1 MLATLDLRNK
11 FELYTLRQTQN
22 HSIMDFTHAILEM
35 LEIMRKKETAAKEVF
50 KAKAYATAAKNISS
64 LNKPVYS
71 ISDLDGVKGI
81 GDKIRAKITELIE
94 TGKVAAAELPDGSEL
109 VSELM
114 KVHGIGPS
122 KAKTLIETHGIT
134 SIAALEDNVHL
145 LNDKQKIG
153 LKYWRD
159 FQERIP
165 RKEMLAHQE
174 LLTNIIRGIDP
185 DFVFEITGSF
195 RRMEPSSGDIDILI
209 THKQDG
215 LDRLE
220 GQQINIED
228 LFKAIVSGLK
238 DSGYLTDTFA
248 EGPKKCLGVC
258 RLKRYKRFRR
268 IDLLYASKTEY
279 PFALLYFTGN
289 VDFNV
294 AMRSY
299 CLSKGYSL
307 SEHGI
312 KDDAS
317 GQLIE
322 TGAHTEKDIFEFLKL
337 VYVDPQ
343 NRKANAVVPLA

>member
-1 MLATLDLRNK
+1 
-11 FELYTLRQTQN
+11 
-22 HSIMDFTHAILEM
+22 MDFTQSILEM
-35 LEIMRKKETAAKEVF
+35 LEVMRKKETAAKEFF
-50 KAKAYATAAKNISS
+50 KAKAYATAAKNITS
-64 LNKPVYS
+64 LNKPICN
-71 ISDLDGVKGI
+71 ISDLDGVKGV
-81 GDKIRAKITELIE
+81 GDKIRAKILELME
-94 TGKVAAAELPDGSEL
+94 TGKVVAAELPESSEL

-114 KVHGIGPS
+114 KIHGIGPS
-122 KAKTLIETHGIT
+122 KAKTLIETHGIK
-134 SIAALEDNVHL
+134 SIAALQENDYL

-165 RKEMLAHQE
+165 RKEMLVHQE
-174 LLTNIIRGIDP
+174 LLTNVIQGIDP

-215 LDRLE
+215 QS
-220 GQQINIED
+220 GQQASIEER
-228 LFKAIVSGLK
+228 FRAIIAGLK
-238 DSGYLTDTFA
+238 DNGYLTDTFA
-248 EGPKKCLGVC
+248 EGSKKCLGVC
-258 RLKRYKRFRR
+258 RMKRYKRFRR

-279 PFALLYFTGN
+279 PFALLYFTGSM
-289 VDFNV
+289 DFNV

-312 KDDAS
+312 KDDLS
-317 GQLIE
+317 GKMID

-337 VYVDPQ
+337 NYVEPQ
-343 NRKANAVVPLA
+343 NRKANAVLPLD

>member
-1 MLATLDLRNK
+1 
-11 FELYTLRQTQN
+11 
-22 HSIMDFTHAILEM
+22 MDFKQAILEM
-35 LEIMRKKETAAKEVF
+35 LEVMRKKETAAKDGFF
-50 KAKAYATAAKNISS
+50 KAKAYATAAKNITS

-71 ISDLDGVKGI
+71 VSDLDGVKGV
-81 GDKIRAKITELIE
+81 GDKIRAKIIELME
-94 TGKVAAAELPDGSEL
+94 TGKVAAAELSDSSEL

-114 KVHGIGPS
+114 KIHGIGPS
-122 KAKTLIETHGIT
+122 KAKILIETHGIK
-134 SIAALEDNVHL
+134 SIAALEENAHL

-165 RKEMLAHQE
+165 RKEMLIHQE
-174 LLTNIIRGIDP
+174 LLTKIIRDIDS

-195 RRMEPSSGDIDILI
+195 RRMEPSSGDIDVLI

-215 LDRLE
+215 LDE
-220 GQQINIED
+220 QQVNIED
-228 LFKAIVSGLK
+228 LFKAIVAGLK

-279 PFALLYFTGN
+279 PFALLYFTGSM
-289 VDFNV
+289 DFNV

-299 CLSKGYSL
+299 CLSKGYSM

-312 KDDAS
+312 KDDAT
-317 GQLIE
+317 GKMID

-337 VYVDPQ
+337 NYVEPQ
-343 NRKANAVVPLA
+343 NRKANAVVALD

>member
-1 MLATLDLRNK
+1 
-11 FELYTLRQTQN
+11 
-22 HSIMDFTHAILEM
+22 MDFTHAILEM
-35 LEIMRKKETAAKEVF
+35 LEVMRKKETAAKEVF

-64 LNKPVYS
+64 VNKPVYT
-71 ISDLDGVKGI
+71 ISDLDGVNGV
-81 GDKIRAKITELIE
+81 GDKIRAKIIELIE
-94 TGKVAAAELPDGSEL
+94 TGKVAAAQLPEDSLL

-134 SIAALEDNVHL
+134 SITNLEDNPHL

-165 RKEMLAHQE
+165 RKEMLKHEE

-185 DFVFEITGSF
+185 DFVFQITGSF
-195 RRMEPSSGDIDILI
+195 RRMEPSSGDIDILV

-215 LDRLE
+215 EHD
-220 GQQINIED
+220 NIEQ
-228 LFKAIVSGLK
+228 LFRAIVAGLK
-238 DSGYLTDTFA
+238 DHGYLTDTFA

-258 RLKRYKRFRR
+258 RMKRYKRFRR

-294 AMRSY
+294 TMRSY
-299 CLSKGYSL
+299 CLNKGYSL

-312 KDDAS
+312 KEEET
-317 GQLIE
+317 GKMIE
-322 TGAHTEKDIFEFLKL
+322 TGAHTEEDIFEFLKL
-337 VYVDPQ
+337 NYVEPQ
-343 NRKANAVVPLA
+343 NRKANAVLPLA

>member
-1 MLATLDLRNK
+1 MDL
-11 FELYTLRQTQN
+11 TQ
-22 HSIMDFTHAILEM
+22 AILEM
-35 LEIMRKKETAAKEVF
+35 LEVMRKKETAAKEVF
-50 KAKAYATAAKNISS
+50 KAKAYATAAKNIS
-64 LNKPVYS
+64 LINKPIHS
-71 ISDLDGVKGI
+71 IDDLDGVKGI
-81 GDKIRAKITELIE
+81 GEKIRAKIVELME
-94 TGKVAAAELPDGSEL
+94 TGKVAAAELPENSEL

-122 KAKTLIETHGIT
+122 KAKTLIDTHGIT
-134 SIAALEDNVHL
+134 SIIALEENSHL

-165 RKEMLAHQE
+165 RKEMLVHQE
-174 LLTNIIRGIDP
+174 LLTNIIQGIDP
-185 DFVFEITGSF
+185 DFVFQITGSF
-195 RRMEPSSGDIDILI
+195 RRMELSSGDIDILI

-215 LDRLE
+215 EHD
-220 GQQINIED
+220 NID
-228 LFKAIVSGLK
+228 QLFRAIVAGLK
-238 DSGYLTDTFA
+238 DHGYLTDTFA

-268 IDLLYASKTEY
+268 IDLLYATKTEY

-312 KDDAS
+312 KDEETGKS
-317 GQLIE
+317 VE

-337 VYVDPQ
+337 NYVEPQ
-343 NRKANAVVPLA
+343 NRKANAVLPLA